1 MGRKIIVTATLLGAL
16 GIVLGAFGA
25 HGLKKIVS
33 ETAVASYEVGVR
45 YQLYHVFFL
54 LFVGLS
60 SFFSD
65 AVKKRIFILTL
76 IGVTLFSGSIYLLTF
91 NGLPGFNVKFLGPIT
106 PIGGVFMIIA
116 WVYAAIQTLKTG
128 KSTKI

>member
-1 MGRKIIVTATLLGAL
+1 MGRKIIITATLLGAL

-45 YQLYHVFFL
+45 YQMYHVFFL

-65 AVKKRIFILTL
+65 AVKKRLFILTL

-116 WVYAAIQTLKTG
+116 WVYAAIQTLKIG
-128 KSTKI
+128 KSTKN